1 MKRWLSPTWQRAGL
15 PAPQC
20 YERHHT
26 NAQRSAAT
34 PESRPRLRGKCW
46 LSLLAI
52 VIPMFADAGCGYHT
66 AGHADLVPK
75 TVRTVAVPAFTNLTT
90 RYKLTDRLPEAISH
104 ELIAHSRFKVVND
117 PDEADAVIR
126 GAVVSYIAYPVIFSQ
141 NQRTG
146 EGSTVVQFSV
156 TMQVSFVAR
165 GGKVLYSRPSFQSKE
180 QYEISADPKQFFEES
195 DAALDRLSRD
205 VARDV
210 VSSILQNF

>member
-1 MKRWLSPTWQRAGL
+1 SPTICASPRRTRRRSRVKRWLSLVAVAIATLTG
-15 PAPQC
+15 
-20 YERHHT
+20 
-26 NAQRSAAT
+26 AA
-34 PESRPRLRGKCW
+34 
-46 LSLLAI
+46 
-52 VIPMFADAGCGYHT
+52 CGYHT

-75 TVRTVAVPAFTNLTT
+75 TIQTVAVPAFTNLTT

-126 GAVVSYIAYPVIFSQ
+126 GAVISYIAYPVIFSQ

-180 QYEISADPKQFFEES
+180 EYEISADPKQFFEES